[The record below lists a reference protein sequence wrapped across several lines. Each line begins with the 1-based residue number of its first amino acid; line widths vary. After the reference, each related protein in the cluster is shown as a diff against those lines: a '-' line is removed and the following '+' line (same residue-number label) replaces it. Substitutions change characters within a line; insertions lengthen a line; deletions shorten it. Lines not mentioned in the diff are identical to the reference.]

1 MNTRI
6 LALIALTIVSPVTL
20 VQAGPYEMRPSP
32 QPYASTQTAECF
44 GAGWNLS
51 VFGTYATPD
60 ADYDS
65 GWGGGLGA
73 DYFFTKYV
81 GIGVDAMWIAVSN
94 ETNNSDLNVGNYM
107 VNATFRLPFQATTG
121 ICVAPYAIAG
131 MGFFDTDKASA
142 ELLGRF
148 GVGVEARFDA
158 LGGIGIFGEWDYN
171 MPGGDDNLED
181 YQLIRAGI
189 RIPL

>member
-1 MNTRI
+1 
-6 LALIALTIVSPVTL
+6 
-20 VQAGPYEMRPSP
+20 MRSSP
-32 QPYASTQTAECF
+32 QPYAPTSGGDCF
-44 GAGWNLS
+44 AAGWELS

-60 ADYDS
+60 ADYGS

-81 GIGVDAMWIAVSN
+81 GIGADAMWIAVSH
-94 ETNNSDLNVGNYM
+94 ETNNSDLTVGNYL
-107 VNATFRLPFQATTG
+107 VNAKFRLPFQATTG
-121 ICVAPYAIAG
+121 ICIAPYVTAG
-131 MGFFDTDKASA
+131 VGFFDTDKTSA
-142 ELLGRF
+142 EWLGRL

-158 LGGIGIFGEWDYN
+158 LHGVGIFGEWDYN
-171 MPGGDDNLED
+171 LPGGDDLED